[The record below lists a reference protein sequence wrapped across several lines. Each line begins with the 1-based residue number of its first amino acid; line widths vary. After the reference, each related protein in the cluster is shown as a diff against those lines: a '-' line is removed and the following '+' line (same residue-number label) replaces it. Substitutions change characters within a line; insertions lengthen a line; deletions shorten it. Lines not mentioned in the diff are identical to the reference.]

1 MQRFRKVSDM
11 LRSVGGVRF
20 LLPFVIVA
28 CIANAEGPTAAQQSD
43 HARRIAHVRHNDIS
57 FSVNI
62 DATNNRSLAILAS
75 ARIETNGP
83 NLPKPVIVKLRLR
96 DESVIEGMAQPQ
108 PSAGSG
114 GYVDRRYR
122 FDAKR
127 DLTLDNIFSVT
138 ITLAGES
145 FEVYPW

>member
-1 MQRFRKVSDM
+1 MCASVARV
-11 LRSVGGVRF
+11 RS
-20 LLPFVIVA
+20 LLAVVIIG
-28 CIANAEGPTAAQQSD
+28 CLGNAGAPIAAQRGD
-43 HARRIAHVRHNDIS
+43 ATRLIAHVRHNDIH
-57 FSVNI
+57 FSVAI
-62 DATNNRSLAILAS
+62 DATNDQSLAIVAPV
-75 ARIETNGP
+75 RVEPNGP

-96 DESVIEGMAQPQ
+96 DESVIEGMAEPQ
-108 PSAGSG
+108 PSVGSG

-127 DLTLDNIFSVT
+127 PLTLASIFSVT